1 MCISF
6 AKSEYLSD
14 TKKSSIQTQK
24 SIDYLVASLVC
35 VSVLQ
40 NQALSMN

>member
-1 MCISF
+1 MCIGF

-24 SIDYLVASLVC
+24 SIDYLVC